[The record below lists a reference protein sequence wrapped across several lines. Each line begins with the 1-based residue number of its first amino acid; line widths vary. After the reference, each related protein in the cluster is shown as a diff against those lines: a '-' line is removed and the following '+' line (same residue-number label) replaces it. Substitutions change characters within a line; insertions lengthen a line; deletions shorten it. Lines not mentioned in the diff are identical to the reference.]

1 MEPHHSTSPGDE
13 VIRQA
18 HIPRRVLVL
27 GATGYIGGRLVPRLL
42 QAGHEVRVGVRR
54 PEKLEQVPWSDAV
67 DVRTLDLDNG
77 RGLED
82 SLVGIDTVYYLVH
95 SMGSGGDFE
104 AAESAAAKRF
114 VGAAASA
121 GVGRIVYLGG
131 LHPEGRELS
140 KHMRSR
146 ATVGRILLDSEVD
159 AIVFNAGIII
169 GSGSASFEMIR
180 HLALSLRWMPAPD
193 WVANRVEP
201 LSVRDALY
209 YLLSA
214 ADVDGRVNRSF
225 DIGSRQ
231 ILTYAE
237 VMRTFAAVAGLKTR
251 HVIALP
257 LPAPTLS
264 GIWVGLVTPLP
275 FRLTLPLVQSLQED
289 AVASSHDVDEV
300 IPPPESGLIRFD
312 DAVRLALR
320 REVEGAVDT
329 NWDADA
335 GGLDEAA
342 QPLPND
348 PQWSGRRICTDERSA
363 TIPGLSAAEVWPVIE
378 GIGGS
383 NGWYSWPLAWKVR
396 GFWDKAVG
404 GAGLNR
410 GRRLPD
416 TLRIGDPVDWWRVE
430 QLEQDSRLLL
440 RAEMRVSGHAWLEFT
455 LADSDDGCEY
465 HQTATF
471 IPTGLRGHIYWALV
485 APFHRFIFPAMAKN
499 IAAEARRGVRRRM
512 IHGAGFDQERSISI
526 DAKPSR

>member
-18 HIPRRVLVL
+18 HVPRRVLVL

-54 PEKLEQVPWSDAV
+54 PEKLEQVPWVADV
-67 DVRTLDLDNG
+67 DVRALDLDSG
-77 RGLED
+77 RGLSD

-104 AAESAAAKRF
+104 ATEAQAAKRF
-114 VGAAASA
+114 VREAASA
-121 GVGRIVYLGG
+121 GVRRVVYLGG
-131 LHPEGRELS
+131 LHPEGRRLS

-180 HLALSLRWMPAPD
+180 HLATTLRWMPAPD
-193 WVANRVEP
+193 WVSNRVEP

-214 ADVDGRVNRSF
+214 ADVQEAVNRSF

-231 ILTYAE
+231 ILTYAN
-237 VMRTFAAVAGLKTR
+237 VMRTFAAVAGLKPR

-275 FRLTLPLVQSLQED
+275 FSLTLPLVQSLQED
-289 AVASSHDVDEV
+289 AVASSQEVDEV
-300 IPPPESGLIRFD
+300 IPPPESGLIGFA

-335 GGLDEAA
+335 GELDEAA
-342 QPLPND
+342 QPSPSD
-348 PQWSGRRICTDERSA
+348 PKWSGRRIYSDERSA
-363 TIPGLSAAEVWPVIE
+363 TISGVSAAEVWPVIE

-383 NGWYSWPLAWKVR
+383 NGWYSWPLAWKIR
-396 GFWDKAVG
+396 GVWDKAVG

-410 GRRLPD
+410 GRRLAD
-416 TLRIGDPVDWWRVE
+416 SLRIGDPVDWWRVE
-430 QLEQDSRLLL
+430 ELEPNSRLLL
-440 RAEMRVSGHAWLEFT
+440 RAEMKVSGHAWLEFALT
-455 LADSDDGCEY
+455 DSVEGCEY

-471 IPTGLRGHIYWALV
+471 IPTGVRGRIYWALV

-499 IAAEARRGVRRRM
+499 IAAEARRRVR
-512 IHGAGFDQERSISI
+512 A
-526 DAKPSR
+526 